1 MTTTL
6 KACVIGHPIA
16 HSRSPL
22 IHSYWLKQMSIDGQY
37 EKQDVAPEDLQN
49 FFLNLED
56 NNLRGCNITIPHKE
70 HAIKFVDDIDDTSS
84 RIGSINTV
92 WLENRKRRASTT
104 DGIGFCTNIEQSLK
118 SFSFKDKRVVVV
130 GAGGSTRP
138 IVAEM
143 INRGAAEIIIANR
156 NLGRAQDIARIFAN
170 MPKAIPLDELNR
182 NISTADLLVN
192 TTSIGLHGETEYPAD
207 LMLLPESAVVT
218 DIVYAPLE
226 TQLLKN
232 AKTRNLTTVTGL
244 GMLLHQAVYGFEK
257 WFGQTPTVTEELY
270 KLVAADLQ
278 KAQL

>member
-22 IHSYWLKQMSIDGQY
+22 IHTYWLKQMSIDGQY
-37 EKQDVAPEDLQN
+37 DKQDVAPGDLQN

>member
-270 KLVAADLQ
+270 KLVATDLQ